1 MKTTEPSKIFTF
13 VLSFFKNQILIAL
26 GIVLLAFNTFDGTI
40 GRFFGDG
47 ANLVATSSLQRME
60 LGPTSVNKYKEITD
74 KFKPDEIVKW
84 LETWNENSDKPKNSI
99 PNEESLKSFNRYT
112 DFWLPKEEEIRR
124 YGNSSRYTIVL
135 QNTGNK
141 IAEDIFLIST
151 RTAESAIIERV
162 TNAGIGSPQY
172 ETIEHDGKT
181 ASLGRL
187 FPNQTTEINIWHE
200 YTIVPS
206 ALSITSADG
215 LVDIQQEVT
224 LSSRKEVITILI
236 ALGIIILIV
245 NWVFREIVNLLTF
258 VVRKAWKKHNLNNL
272 RRDSDTEPTIE
283 PEES

>member
-1 MKTTEPSKIFTF
+1 
-13 VLSFFKNQILIAL
+13 
-26 GIVLLAFNTFDGTI
+26 
-40 GRFFGDG
+40 
-47 ANLVATSSLQRME
+47 ME